1 VGRVNGPPDWQVA
14 VAPVPVT
21 EAELQ
26 VTPTAES
33 CTVVHPVKVVE
44 FA

>member
-1 VGRVNGPPDWQVA
+1 VA
-14 VAPVPVT
+14 VGLVPVC

-26 VTPTAES
+26 VTPTAEAG
-33 CTVVHPVKVVE
+33 TVVHPVNVVE

>member
-1 VGRVNGPPDWQVA
+1 VNGPPDWQA
-14 VAPVPVT
+14 ALAPVPVA

-26 VTPTAES
+26 ETPTAEAG
-33 CTVVHPVKVVE
+33 TVVHPVKVVE

>member
-1 VGRVNGPPDWQVA
+1 VA
-14 VAPVPVT
+14 VGLVPVC

-26 VTPTAES
+26 ETPTAEAG
-33 CTVVHPVKVVE
+33 TVVHPVKVVE

>member
-1 VGRVNGPPDWQVA
+1 VA
-14 VAPVPVT
+14 VGLVPVC

-26 VTPTAES
+26 VTPTAEAG
-33 CTVVHPVKVVE
+33 TVEQPVKLAE

>member
-1 VGRVNGPPDWQVA
+1 
-14 VAPVPVT
+14 VAPNPVA

-26 VTPTAES
+26 ETATAEAG
-33 CTVVHPVKVVE
+33 TVVHPVKVVE